1 MLSGVRAYTSFRRAL
16 SRGAAV
22 LAIYHFS
29 AKIISRSTG
38 RSAVAAAAYR
48 SASRLFD
55 ERTEQPFDYSR
66 KTGVVHSEILLPDGA
81 PERWSDRQA
90 LWNEVEWGEKRKD
103 AQLAREIEFALPRE
117 MQPADA
123 VELARA
129 FVERE
134 FVRRGMVADLN
145 VHCDVGEDGLPKPH
159 AHVMLAL
166 REVGADGFGTKARD
180 WNSTALLEH
189 WREAWAEHVNVLLAE
204 LDHDIRID
212 HCSLKDQGIDLE
224 PQFKIGPAAARFEA
238 RDRASERADQH
249 RDISRR
255 NGERLLRRP
264 AAALE
269 ALTHTQE
276 TFTRHDLARF
286 VFRHTDGKD
295 QFDRLHAKVLA
306 SPELVHLGKDER
318 GRERFTSRDL
328 IRAQE
333 AMLRASDR
341 LENQPHHA
349 ITERSGRAVRAEMAA
364 VGQLG
369 DEQVLAVAHLLSAG
383 CLAAVVGYAGTGKST
398 ALGVAR
404 AAWEAEGYRV
414 VGAALSGIAAENL
427 EKGSGIQSRT
437 LASLEYAW
445 ARDRDHLTR
454 DDVLV
459 IDEAGMVGTR
469 QMRRVLEAAER
480 GGAKVVMVGD
490 PEQLQAIEAGAPFR
504 RLVERHGAIEIT
516 EVRRQRDD
524 WQRAATRELA
534 TGRTRAAIERYEA
547 AGAVHGHD
555 TREEARRALVKDW
568 MSDRVRDPA
577 ASQMLLAYTRA
588 DVAELNRLARATLR
602 AAGRL
607 GPDQAVEIT
616 NGERPFAVGDRVM
629 FLRNERSLGVKNGTL
644 GTLTALGRSGM
655 EVRLDDGRNL
665 RFDRKE
671 YTDLT
676 HGYAA
681 TIHKMQGATVDRA
694 YVLASKHMDRHAAY
708 VAMSRHRDA
717 TKLRFGREEFSTVD
731 ELGRSLGVKQDTR
744 DLAHIAQRQKA
755 TAREHSRS

>member
-1 MLSGVRAYTSFRRAL
+1 M
-16 SRGAAV
+16 
-22 LAIYHFS
+22 AIYHFS
-29 AKIISRSTG
+29 AKVISRSTG

-66 KTGVVHSEILLPDGA
+66 KSGVLHSEILLPDAA
-81 PERWSDRQA
+81 PERWSDRQV

-123 VELARA
+123 IELVRA
-129 FVERE
+129 FVGRE

-145 VHCDVGEDGLPKPH
+145 VHCDIGDDGLPRPH

-166 REVGADGFGTKARD
+166 REVGADGFGAKARD

-189 WREAWAEHVNVLLAE
+189 WREVWAEHVNARLAE

-212 HCSLKDQGIDLE
+212 HRSLKDQGIDLE
-224 PQFKIGPAAARFEA
+224 PQFKIGPAAARSEA
-238 RDRASERADQH
+238 RGRASERAEQH
-249 RDISRR
+249 RDIARR
-255 NGERLLRRP
+255 NGERLLRDP

-286 VFRHTDGKD
+286 VFRHSDGKD
-295 QFDRLHAKVLA
+295 QFDRLHARILA
-306 SPELVHLGKDER
+306 SPELAPLGHDER

-333 AMLRASDR
+333 AMLRASGR
-341 LENQPHHA
+341 LESRSHHA
-349 ITERSGRAVRAEMAA
+349 ISEHSGRAARAEMAA
-364 VGQLG
+364 LGRPLG
-369 DEQVLAVAHLLSAG
+369 DEQVLAVAHALSAG

-414 VGAALSGIAAENL
+414 MGAALSGIAAENL
-427 EKGSGIQSRT
+427 EKGSGIPSRT
-437 LASLEYAW
+437 LASLEYSW
-445 ARDRDHLTR
+445 VRDRDHLTR
-454 DDVLV
+454 GDVLV

-469 QMRRVLEAAER
+469 QMRRILEAAER

-504 RLVERHGAIEIT
+504 RLVERHGAMEIT
-516 EVRRQRDD
+516 EVRRQRED

-534 TGRTRAAIERYEA
+534 TGRTQTAIERYEA

-555 TREEARRALVKDW
+555 TRDEARRALVADW
-568 MSDRVRDPA
+568 MADLVLNPPG
-577 ASQMLLAYTRA
+577 SQMLLAYTRA
-588 DVAELNRLARATLR
+588 DVAELNRLARETLR
-602 AAGRL
+602 AAERL
-607 GPDQAVEIT
+607 GPDNAVETT
-616 NGERPFAVGDRVM
+616 NGERAFAVGDRVM

-644 GTLTALGRSGM
+644 GTLTALGRSAM

-671 YTDLT
+671 YADLT

-694 YVLASKHMDRHAAY
+694 YVLASRHMDRHAAY
-708 VAMSRHRDA
+708 VALSRHRDA

-731 ELGRSLGVKQDTR
+731 ELGRSLGVRRETHN
-744 DLAHIAQRQKA
+744 LAHVMKSQRVS
-755 TAREHSRS
+755 ARERSRS

>member
-1 MLSGVRAYTSFRRAL
+1 M
-16 SRGAAV
+16 
-22 LAIYHFS
+22 AIYHFS
-29 AKIISRSTG
+29 AKVISRSTG

-66 KTGVVHSEILLPDGA
+66 KSGVLHSEILLPDAA
-81 PERWSDRQA
+81 PERWSDRQV

-117 MQPADA
+117 IQPADGI
-123 VELARA
+123 ELARA

-134 FVRRGMVADLN
+134 FVQRGMVADLN
-145 VHCDVGEDGLPKPH
+145 VHCDIGDDGLPRPH

-166 REVGADGFGTKARD
+166 REVGADGFGAKARD

-189 WREAWAEHVNVLLAE
+189 WREAWAEHVNARLAE

-212 HCSLKDQGIDLE
+212 HRSLKDQGIDLE

-238 RDRASERADQH
+238 RGRASERADQH
-249 RDISRR
+249 RDIARR
-255 NGERLLRRP
+255 NGERLLQNP
-264 AAALE
+264 TAALE

-295 QFDRLHAKVLA
+295 QFDRLHARILA
-306 SPELVHLGKDER
+306 SPELVPLGADER

-328 IRAQE
+328 IHAQE

-341 LENQPHHA
+341 LASHPHHA
-349 ITERSGRAVRAEMAA
+349 ITERSGRAARAEMAA

-369 DEQVLAVAHLLSAG
+369 DEQVLAVAHVLSAG

-404 AAWEAEGYRV
+404 AAWEVEGYRV
-414 VGAALSGIAAENL
+414 VGTALSGIAAENL
-427 EKGSGIQSRT
+427 EKGSGIPSRT

-445 ARDRDHLTR
+445 ARDRDLLTR
-454 DDVLV
+454 GDVLV

-504 RLVERHGAIEIT
+504 RLVERHGAMEIT

-524 WQRAATRELA
+524 WQRAATMELA
-534 TGRTRAAIERYEA
+534 TGRTQAAIARYDA

-555 TREEARRALVKDW
+555 TRDEARRALVADW
-568 MSDRVRDPA
+568 MADRVRDPT

-588 DVAELNRLARATLR
+588 DVAALNQLARKTLR

-607 GPDQAVEIT
+607 GPDQAVETT
-616 NGERPFAVGDRVM
+616 NGERAFAAGDRVM

-644 GTLTALGRSGM
+644 GTLTVLGRSLIG
-655 EVRLDDGRNL
+655 VRLDDGRNL

-671 YTDLT
+671 YADLT

-694 YVLASKHMDRHAAY
+694 YVLASRHMDRHAAY

-717 TKLRFGREEFSTVD
+717 AKLRYGREEFSRTG
-731 ELGRSLGVKQDTR
+731 ELTRSISRSRQVRSLER
-744 DLAHIAQRQKA
+744 
-755 TAREHSRS
+755 SR

>member
-1 MLSGVRAYTSFRRAL
+1 M
-16 SRGAAV
+16 
-22 LAIYHFS
+22 AIYHFS

-55 ERTEQPFDYSR
+55 ERTERPCDYSR
-66 KTGVVHSEILLPDGA
+66 KSGVLHSEILLPDGA

-103 AQLAREIEFALPRE
+103 AQLCREIEFALPGE

-129 FVERE
+129 FVQRE

-145 VHCDVGEDGLPKPH
+145 VHSDVGHDGLPKPH

-166 REVGADGFGTKARD
+166 REVGADGFGAKARD

-189 WREAWAEHVNVLLAE
+189 WREAWAEHVNARLAE

-212 HCSLKDQGIDLE
+212 HRSLKDQGIELE
-224 PQFKIGPAAARFEA
+224 PQFKIGPAAARSEA
-238 RDRASERADQH
+238 RGRASERAEQH
-249 RDISRR
+249 RDIARR
-255 NGERLLRRP
+255 NGERLLRDP

-295 QFDRLHAKVLA
+295 QFDRLHARILA
-306 SPELVHLGKDER
+306 SPELVPLGHDER

-341 LENQPHHA
+341 LESRSHHA
-349 ITERSGRAVRAEMAA
+349 ITERSGRAARAEMVAI
-364 VGQLG
+364 GQLG
-369 DEQVLAVAHLLSAG
+369 DEQVLAVAHALSAG

-427 EKGSGIQSRT
+427 EKGSGIPSRT

-469 QMRRVLEAAER
+469 QMRRILEAAER
-480 GGAKVVMVGD
+480 GGAKVVVVGD

-504 RLVERHGAIEIT
+504 RLVERHGAMEIT
-516 EVRRQRDD
+516 EVRRQRDE

-534 TGRTRAAIERYEA
+534 TGRTQAAIERYDA

-555 TREEARRALVKDW
+555 TRDDARRALVADW
-568 MSDRVRDPA
+568 MADQQRNPA

-588 DVAELNRLARATLR
+588 DVAELNRLAREMLR

-607 GPDQAVEIT
+607 GPDQAVETT
-616 NGERPFAVGDRVM
+616 NGERAFAVGDQVM

-644 GTLTALGRSGM
+644 GTLTALGRSGI
-655 EVRLDDGRNL
+655 EVRLGDGRNL

-671 YTDLT
+671 YADLT

-694 YVLASKHMDRHAAY
+694 YVLASRHMDRHATY
-708 VAMSRHRDA
+708 VAMSRHRDT
-717 TKLRFGREEFSTVD
+717 TKLRYSRTEFAQMSVLT
-731 ELGRSLGVKQDTR
+731 RSLLKGR
-744 DLAHIAQRQKA
+744 AHRYLD
-755 TAREHSRS
+755 RSR

>member
-1 MLSGVRAYTSFRRAL
+1 M
-16 SRGAAV
+16 
-22 LAIYHFS
+22 AIYHFS
-29 AKIISRSTG
+29 AKIISRSNG

-66 KTGVVHSEILLPDGA
+66 KSGVLHSEILLPDGA
-81 PERWSDRQA
+81 PERWSDRQV

-123 VELARA
+123 IDLARD

-134 FVRRGMVADLN
+134 SVRRGMVADLN
-145 VHCDVGEDGLPKPH
+145 IHCDIGDDGLPRPH

-166 REVGADGFGTKARD
+166 REVGADGFGAKARD

-189 WREAWAEHVNVLLAE
+189 WREAWAEHVNTRLAE

-212 HCSLKDQGIDLE
+212 HRSLKDQGIELE
-224 PQFKIGPAAARFEA
+224 PQFKIGPAAARSEA
-238 RDRASERADQH
+238 RGRASERADQH
-249 RDISRR
+249 RDIARR
-255 NGERLLRRP
+255 NGERLLRNP
-264 AAALE
+264 AVALE

-286 VFRHTDGKD
+286 VFRHTDGRE
-295 QFDRLHAKVLA
+295 QFDRLHARILA
-306 SPELVHLGKDER
+306 SPELVPLGADER

-333 AMLRASDR
+333 AMLRASYR

-349 ITERSGRAVRAEMAA
+349 ISERSGRAARAEMAA
-364 VGQLG
+364 LGRPLG
-369 DEQVLAVAHLLSAG
+369 DEQVLAVAHVLSAG

-427 EKGSGIQSRT
+427 EKGSGIPSRT

-454 DDVLV
+454 NDVLV

-469 QMRRVLEAAER
+469 QMRRILEAAER

-504 RLVERHGAIEIT
+504 RLVERHGAMEIT
-516 EVRRQRDD
+516 EVRRQRED

-534 TGRTRAAIERYEA
+534 TGRTQTAIERYDA

-555 TREEARRALVKDW
+555 TRDEARRALVKDW
-568 MSDRVRDPA
+568 MTDRERDPA
-577 ASQMLLAYTRA
+577 ASRMLLAYTRA
-588 DVAELNRLARATLR
+588 DVAKLNRLARETLR
-602 AAGRL
+602 AAGSL
-607 GPDQAVEIT
+607 GQDQPVET
-616 NGERPFAVGDRVM
+616 TSGERPFAAGDRVM

-644 GTLTALGRSGM
+644 GTLTALGRSEM
-655 EVRLDDGRNL
+655 AVRLDDGRNL
-665 RFDRKE
+665 RFDRKD
-671 YTDLT
+671 YADLT

-731 ELGRSLGVKQDTR
+731 ELGRSLGVKRDTR
-744 DLAHIAQRQKA
+744 DLARIAQRQKA